1 MIHVSKTKQKNTV
14 TSVSSLRYRKSSSPT
29 QKKTTLIEMTELILK
44 TYNFGWRMAANKS
57 DTDTDLTK
65 NVESKHFYL

>member
-44 TYNFGWRMAANKS
+44 TYNSGWRMAANKS